1 MNIESNSK
9 GAARVMHEDYNKN
22 VSAWVNESF
31 VSVLP
36 ELVNC
41 INKLYE

>member
-1 MNIESNSK
+1 
-9 GAARVMHEDYNKN
+9 MHEDYNN
-22 VSAWVNESF
+22 TVAGWVNESL
-31 VSVLP
+31 VVALP